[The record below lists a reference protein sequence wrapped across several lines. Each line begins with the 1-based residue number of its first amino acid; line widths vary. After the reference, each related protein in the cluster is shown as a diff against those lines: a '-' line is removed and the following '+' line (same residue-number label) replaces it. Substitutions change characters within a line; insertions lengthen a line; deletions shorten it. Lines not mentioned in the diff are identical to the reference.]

1 MDKPQLNQIVYFC
14 IRGNQN
20 FTKINIYGLEF
31 WISQTLKLLL
41 KTIII
46 MNKIYS
52 FLFLGIFL
60 CTFSSCVLDEEGNQT
75 DKIDKVKAK
84 EKVQNFSQ
92 KAKELLEGED
102 FQKIKDL
109 IKDEEQAQKFEE
121 ATKDLGLKL
130 ENFNNKAQKVLDGDQ
145 IDKITNAA
153 KNIEG
158 KVKEL
163 ENSGILKEKIE
174 NLKNDP
180 DIKKL
185 IDDNKGGVVEIIKQL
200 EEILNTKGEESEK

>member
-1 MDKPQLNQIVYFC
+1 
-14 IRGNQN
+14 
-20 FTKINIYGLEF
+20 
-31 WISQTLKLLL
+31 
-41 KTIII
+41 

-60 CTFSSCVLDEEGNQT
+60 FAFSSCVLDEEGNQT

-185 IDDNKGGVVEIIKQL
+185 IDDNKGGVEEIIKQL
-200 EEILNTKGEESEK
+200 EEILNTKGEGSEK